1 MKKMRS
7 IVYDRYGGPD
17 VLTLMQTSVPEPAA
31 GEILIRVI
39 SSSVTAADWHL
50 RKADPFMVRLM
61 NGLFKPKRAV
71 LGQEFFGEVD
81 EVGSNVTRFKKGDLV
96 FGSTGMKTGAH
107 SEYIILDEESVICR
121 VPKEMASSN
130 LAAVP
135 IGTMTAQFFLDKGGL
150 SKGARVLINGAS
162 GSVGTYAV
170 QIAKAKGAEVTGV
183 CSTSN
188 VKMVKDLGA
197 DDVIDY
203 KKIDF
208 TSTNETYNLI
218 FDTVGNLR
226 FGSIRKNLTS
236 DGRFVSTAFN
246 ISLML
251 SMIMN
256 RFRKGQEVFT
266 GVTRETQ
273 DALDD
278 IAQMLRDGIMV
289 PVIDR
294 EYSKEE
300 IREAH
305 AYAESG
311 RKRGNLL
318 INITGGTHHV

>member
-1 MKKMRS
+1 MKRMRS

-17 VLTLMQTSVPEPAA
+17 VLTLMHTSVPEPAV

-61 NGLFKPKRAV
+61 NGMFKPNRAV

-81 EVGSNVTRFKKGDLV
+81 EVGSDVTRFNKGDLV

-107 SEYIILDEESVICR
+107 SEYITLDEESVICR
-121 VPKEMASSN
+121 VSKEMASPK

-135 IGTMTAQFFLDKGGL
+135 IGAMTAQFFLDKGGL
-150 SKGARVLINGAS
+150 SKGDRVLINGAS

-170 QIAKAKGAEVTGV
+170 QIAKARGGIVTGV
-183 CSTSN
+183 CSTLN
-188 VKMVKDLGA
+188 LEMVKQLGA
-197 DDVIDY
+197 HGVIDY
-203 KKIDF
+203 KEIDI
-208 TSTNETYNLI
+208 TSLRERYNLI

-226 FGSIRKNLTS
+226 FGSIKKNLTS

-246 ISLML
+246 LGLML
-251 SMIMN
+251 SMMMN
-256 RFRKGQEVFT
+256 KLRKGQKVFT

-273 DALDD
+273 TALDD
-278 IAQMLRDGIMV
+278 IAQMVRDGIV
-289 PVIDR
+289 LPVIDR
-294 EYSKEE
+294 EYSMEE

-305 AYAESG
+305 AYAETG

>member
-1 MKKMRS
+1 MH
-7 IVYDRYGGPD
+7 
-17 VLTLMQTSVPEPAA
+17 TSVPEPGV

-61 NGLFKPKRAV
+61 NGMFKPNRAV

-81 EVGSNVTRFKKGDLV
+81 EVGSDVTRFNKGDLV

-121 VPKEMASSN
+121 VSKEMASPK

-135 IGTMTAQFFLDKGGL
+135 IGAMTARFFLVKGGL
-150 SKGARVLINGAS
+150 SKGDCLLINGAS

-170 QIAKAKGAEVTGV
+170 QIAKAWGAKVTGV

-188 VKMVKDLGA
+188 VEMVKDLGA
-197 DDVIDY
+197 DAVIDY
-203 KKIDF
+203 KKFDF
-208 TSTNETYNLI
+208 TRTNKKYNLI

-226 FGSIRKNLTS
+226 FGSIKKNLIS
-236 DGRFVSTAFN
+236 YGRFVSTAFN
-246 ISLML
+246 LGLML
-251 SMIMN
+251 SMMMN
-256 RFRKGQEVFT
+256 MLRKGQKVFT

-273 DALDD
+273 TALDD
-278 IAQMLRDGIMV
+278 IAQMVRDGIV
-289 PVIDR
+289 LPVIDR
-294 EYSKEE
+294 EYSMEE

-305 AYAESG
+305 AYAETG

>member
-1 MKKMRS
+1 
-7 IVYDRYGGPD
+7 
-17 VLTLMQTSVPEPAA
+17 
-31 GEILIRVI
+31 
-39 SSSVTAADWHL
+39 
-50 RKADPFMVRLM
+50 
-61 NGLFKPKRAV
+61 
-71 LGQEFFGEVD
+71 
-81 EVGSNVTRFKKGDLV
+81 
-96 FGSTGMKTGAH
+96 MKTGAH

-121 VPKEMASSN
+121 VSNEMASPK

-135 IGTMTAQFFLDKGGL
+135 IGAMTARFFLDKGGL
-150 SKGARVLINGAS
+150 SKGDRVLINGAS

-170 QIAKAKGAEVTGV
+170 QIAKARDANVTGV

-188 VKMVKDLGA
+188 VEMVKNLGA

-203 KKIDF
+203 KEIDF

-226 FGSIRKNLTS
+226 FGSIKNNLTS
-236 DGRFVSTAFN
+236 YGRFVSTAFN
-246 ISLML
+246 IRLML
-251 SMIMN
+251 SMMMN
-256 RFRKGQEVFT
+256 RFRKGQKVFT

-273 DALDD
+273 AVLDD
-278 IAQMLRDGIMV
+278 IAQMVRDGIVV

-294 EYSKEE
+294 EYSMEK

-318 INITGGTHHV
+318 INITGGSYHV